1 MTFIKHSVLRG
12 VAILC
17 VVVCVMGDPVF
28 VQDFTGTRFQ
38 AKPVYNRA
46 LHATTIPRLGGLSV
60 LTDIT
65 AVMLIMLVCL
75 CGMCIVLHFVMI
87 GVFVAASLKEQ
98 DDGGT
103 EEVEEKSDDSW
114 SRRWWWSSCYW

>member
-46 LHATTIPRLGGLSV
+46 LHAWTLE
-60 LTDIT
+60 D
-65 AVMLIMLVCL
+65 A
-75 CGMCIVLHFVMI
+75 
-87 GVFVAASLKEQ
+87 FVASSSNTVLFAQ
-98 DDGGT
+98 VCPVIDD
-103 EEVEEKSDDSW
+103 
-114 SRRWWWSSCYW
+114 